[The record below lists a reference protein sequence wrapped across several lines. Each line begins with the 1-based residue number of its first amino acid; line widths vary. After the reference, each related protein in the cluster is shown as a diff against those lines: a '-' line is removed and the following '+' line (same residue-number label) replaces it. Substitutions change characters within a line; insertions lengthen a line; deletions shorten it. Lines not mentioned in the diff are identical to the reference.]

1 MCTLL
6 PKLPLPRG
14 GPYYAIVAK
23 RVFSSRAAA
32 IAIGGNNTF
41 LGHIASRRARFGFL
55 VVVVL
60 RLLPLLYLALFI
72 RGLLNF
78 KGYKQYTTNRCHR
91 CVALRR
97 WLQNQNWTHHY
108 SRFHY
113 FGPKLVPKAALFF
126 LFSNK
131 MYPFFHNSYFRC
143 CFCCF
148 FDCVVLVMPPNRID
162 FQFFRALDGSARAD
176 RVRR

>member
-1 MCTLL
+1 MCSLL
-6 PKLPLPRG
+6 PNLRLPRG
-14 GPYYAIVAK
+14 GPYYAIVSK

-41 LGHIASRRARFGFL
+41 LRHIASRRARFGFF
-55 VVVVL
+55 VVGSCAAF
-60 RLLPLLYLALFI
+60 LPLLYLALFI

-91 CVALRR
+91 CFASLLLR
-97 WLQNQNWTHHY
+97 NQNWTHHY
-108 SRFHY
+108 SRFLY
-113 FGPKLVPKAALFF
+113 FGPKLVPKAAIF
-126 LFSNK
+126 FSNK
-131 MYPFFHNSYFRC
+131 IYPFFHNSYFRC